1 MKKIKAKASSLPLF
15 NGRISDSS
23 ASSNSSMNAFASR
36 SKKRATFNGVTPQ
49 KIFTISNSSSSVSA
63 LLKDE
68 TLNKNGGT
76 QICNT
81 SVTGLIP
88 KALDSSNINRIGLS
102 NYEKIKVVGQG
113 SFGVA
118 ILYRRKFDNHHIVF
132 KQINL
137 ADLTPSERDLA
148 MNEVEVFSKLHHPNI
163 ISYLGSFIRDNTLL
177 IEMEYADG
185 GTLAQVIA
193 DRLMKDYF
201 SERYI
206 VAVFEQ
212 ISSAIN
218 YMHSENI
225 LHRDLKT
232 ANVFLNKRGIVKIG
246 DFGISKIMNTK
257 VLAQTVLGTPYY
269 FSPEMCEGKEYDHKS
284 DIWALG
290 CILGEMCCLKKS
302 FAASNLSQLVSKI
315 MAGNYTTIPPGYS
328 SGLRSL
334 LGNLLQ
340 VDASLRPNASE
351 ILEYWIPLIFRNLGK
366 NKGYSYNDDI
376 PAMNPISNITSKVQ
390 SAKESVEFSF
400 CAEAGN
406 SKPALTEFP
415 TGRTEREVMN
425 AETAIPN
432 EIIFKRSVLYQLKAF
447 GTSFSM
453 NPIQLP
459 PKARIR
465 SVAASDSHFVVVNDD
480 GSVYAWGE
488 GIHGQLGS
496 SSLEGWKHYPSRM
509 ESIRSHHIIS
519 ACVGDG
525 FSILLTQSGTV
536 LSCGDNSKYSLGHDE
551 NKIYHTPKSVI
562 KLQDIQVEKIA
573 AGTEHVL
580 ALSADGSIY
589 VWGTSAHGAL
599 GLGKFQTQQKTPQKV
614 LLPHMNGKAE
624 KIFCG
629 PNTSAVLF
637 KNGDLYAC
645 GCNKYKKLGFKKSNI
660 TAFKKL
666 ELPHK
671 ILTAS
676 FSSVHTILLT
686 ESGRVYT
693 MGRNSEG
700 QLGVGHT
707 NSVEEPTLVNFIAH
721 RTIINC
727 KCNDQGTIVTSK
739 DNFITFWGTRNG
751 IPGFGESNFNKL
763 QGHNQNCTNSDIN
776 NSTVAFTN
784 FLASIYKSELLLKPV
799 DLLSLYASKEQRE
812 KGYNVD
818 VSNIYLLPHSVLV
831 LVDTTT
837 PLVSSLED
845 LQ

>member
-1 MKKIKAKASSLPLF
+1 MKKIKAKASSLPIF

-36 SKKRATFNGVTPQ
+36 SKQRATFNGVTPQ

-63 LLKDE
+63 LLRDE

-81 SVTGLIP
+81 SITGLMP
-88 KALDSSNINRIGLS
+88 KALDSSSINRIRLS

-137 ADLTPSERDLA
+137 AELTPSERDLA

-376 PAMNPISNITSKVQ
+376 LAMNPISNITSEVQ
-390 SAKESVEFSF
+390 LAKESVELSF
-400 CAEAGN
+400 CGEAGN
-406 SKPALTEFP
+406 SKQALTEFP

-447 GTSFSM
+447 GNSFGM

-536 LSCGDNSKYSLGHDE
+536 LSCGDNSKYSLGHVE

-562 KLQDIQVEKIA
+562 KLQDIQIEKIA

-629 PNTSAVLF
+629 PNISAVLF

-645 GCNKYKKLGFKKSNI
+645 GCNKYRKLGFKKSNI

-686 ESGRVYT
+686 ENGRVYT

-707 NSVEEPTLVNFIAH
+707 NSVEEPTLVKFIAH
-721 RTIINC
+721 RTIIVNTMALFYF
-727 KCNDQGTIVTSK
+727 Q

-751 IPGFGESNFNKL
+751 IPGFGESNINKL

-812 KGYNVD
+812 KGYNIE

-837 PLVSSLED
+837 PLVSSMEE

>member
-1 MKKIKAKASSLPLF
+1 MKKIKAKASSVPIF

-36 SKKRATFNGVTPQ
+36 SKKRATFNGIMPP

-76 QICNT
+76 QNYNT
-81 SVTGLIP
+81 SLTGPIP
-88 KALDSSNINRIGLS
+88 KALDTSNINRFGLS
-102 NYEKIKVVGQG
+102 NYEKIRVVGQG

-177 IEMEYADG
+177 IEMEYADR

-201 SERYI
+201 PERYI

-315 MAGNYTTIPPGYS
+315 MA
-328 SGLRSL
+328 
-334 LGNLLQ
+334 

-376 PAMNPISNITSKVQ
+376 LAMNPISNISTEVQ
-390 SAKESVEFSF
+390 SAKESVELSF
-400 CAEAGN
+400 CLEAEN
-406 SKPALTEFP
+406 SKQALTELP

-432 EIIFKRSVLYQLKAF
+432 EIICKRSVLYQLKAF
-447 GTSFSM
+447 GNSFGM

-525 FSILLTQSGTV
+525 FSILLTQSGSV
-536 LSCGDNSKYSLGHDE
+536 LSCGDNSKYALGHDE
-551 NKIYHTPKSVI
+551 NKIYHTPKGVI
-562 KLQDIQVEKIA
+562 KLQDIQIEKIA

-629 PNTSAVLF
+629 PNISAVLF

-666 ELPHK
+666 QLSHK
-671 ILTAS
+671 IISAS
-676 FSSVHTILLT
+676 FSSVHTILLM
-686 ESGRVYT
+686 ENGSVYT

-707 NSVEEPTLVNFIAH
+707 NSVEQPTLVKFIAH

-751 IPGFGESNFNKL
+751 IPGFGESNFNTL
-763 QGHNQNCTNSDIN
+763 QGHNQNSTNSDVN

-799 DLLSLYASKEQRE
+799 DLLSLYASQEQRE
-812 KGYNVD
+812 KGYYIELN
-818 VSNIYLLPHSVLV
+818 NIYLLPHSVLV

>member
-163 ISYLGSFIRDNTLL
+163 I
-177 IEMEYADG
+177 
-185 GTLAQVIA
+185 
-193 DRLMKDYF
+193 
-201 SERYI
+201 
-206 VAVFEQ
+206 
-212 ISSAIN
+212 
-218 YMHSENI
+218 
-225 LHRDLKT
+225 RDLKT

>member
-1 MKKIKAKASSLPLF
+1 MKKIKAKASSVPIF

-36 SKKRATFNGVTPQ
+36 SKKRATFNGIMPP

-76 QICNT
+76 QNYNT
-81 SVTGLIP
+81 SLTGPIP
-88 KALDSSNINRIGLS
+88 KALDTSSINRFGLS
-102 NYEKIKVVGQG
+102 NYEKIRVVGQG

-177 IEMEYADG
+177 IEMEYADR

-201 SERYI
+201 PERYI

-315 MAGNYTTIPPGYS
+315 MA
-328 SGLRSL
+328 
-334 LGNLLQ
+334 

-376 PAMNPISNITSKVQ
+376 LAMNPISNISTEVQ
-390 SAKESVEFSF
+390 SAKESVELSF
-400 CAEAGN
+400 CLEAEN
-406 SKPALTEFP
+406 SKQALTELP

-432 EIIFKRSVLYQLKAF
+432 EIICKRSVLYQLKAF
-447 GTSFSM
+447 GNSFGM

-459 PKARIR
+459 PKACIR

-509 ESIRSHHIIS
+509 ESIRSHHIIR
-519 ACVGDG
+519 
-525 FSILLTQSGTV
+525 
-536 LSCGDNSKYSLGHDE
+536 
-551 NKIYHTPKSVI
+551 
-562 KLQDIQVEKIA
+562 
-573 AGTEHVL
+573 
-580 ALSADGSIY
+580 
-589 VWGTSAHGAL
+589 
-599 GLGKFQTQQKTPQKV
+599 KTPQKV

-666 ELPHK
+666 QLSHK
-671 ILTAS
+671 IISAS
-676 FSSVHTILLT
+676 FSSVHTILLM
-686 ESGRVYT
+686 ENGSVYT

-707 NSVEEPTLVNFIAH
+707 NSVEQPTLVKFIAH

-751 IPGFGESNFNKL
+751 IPGFGESNFNTL
-763 QGHNQNCTNSDIN
+763 QGHNQNSTNSDVN

-799 DLLSLYASKEQRE
+799 DLLSLYASQEQRV
-812 KGYNVD
+812 KGYYIELN
-818 VSNIYLLPHSVLV
+818 NIYLLPHSVLV

>member
-1 MKKIKAKASSLPLF
+1 MKSFKAKASSLPLF

-23 ASSNSSMNAFASR
+23 ISSNSSSNAIAFK
-36 SKKRATFNGVTPQ
+36 SKKRATFNGVMQP
-49 KIFTISNSSSSVSA
+49 KIFTISSSASSALS

-68 TLNKNGGT
+68 SQKYAQLQTSANVHNGG
-76 QICNT
+76 
-81 SVTGLIP
+81 SVGP
-88 KALDSSNINRIGLS
+88 EMH
-102 NYEKIKVVGQG
+102 NYEKLRVVGQG

-118 ILYRRKFDNHHIVF
+118 ILYRRKVDNHHIVF

-163 ISYLGSFIRDNTLL
+163 ISYLGSFIRDNALL

-193 DRLMKDYF
+193 DRPLKDYF
-201 SERYI
+201 PERYI
-206 VAVFEQ
+206 IAVFEQ

-269 FSPEMCEGKEYDHKS
+269 FSPEMCEGKEYDNKS

-302 FAASNLSQLVSKI
+302 FAATNLSQLVSKI
-315 MAGNYTTIPPGYS
+315 MAGNYTTIPTGYS

-334 LGNLLQ
+334 LNNLLQ
-340 VDASLRPNASE
+340 VDASRRPKASE

-366 NKGYSYNDDI
+366 HKGYSYKDDMFAI
-376 PAMNPISNITSKVQ
+376 NSPQEN
-390 SAKESVEFSF
+390 VEFSF
-400 CAEAGN
+400 NLETDK
-406 SKPALTEFP
+406 STQALPDLPTEC
-415 TGRTEREVMN
+415 TEMRQVMN
-425 AETAIPN
+425 AETAVPN
-432 EIIFKRSVLYQLKAF
+432 EIIYKRSVLYQLKAF
-447 GTSFSM
+447 GNSFNM

-465 SVAASDSHFVVVNDD
+465 TVAASDSHFVVVNED

-488 GIHGQLGS
+488 GTHGQLGS
-496 SSLEGWKHYPSRM
+496 TSLEAWKHYPSRM
-509 ESIRSHHIIS
+509 ESVRNHNIVS
-519 ACVGDG
+519 ACVGDD
-525 FSILLTQSGTV
+525 FTILLTQSGAV
-536 LSCGDNSKYSLGHDE
+536 LSCGDNSKYALGHEE
-551 NKIYHTPKSVI
+551 NKTFHTPKNVA
-562 KLQDIQVEKIA
+562 KLQDIQIEKIT

-589 VWGTSAHGAL
+589 VWGTNLHGAL
-599 GLGKFQTQQKTPQKV
+599 GLGKLQTQQITPQKV
-614 LLPHMNGKAE
+614 LLPHVNGKAE
-624 KIFCG
+624 RIFCG
-629 PNTSAVLF
+629 PNVSAVLF
-637 KNGDLYAC
+637 KSGDLYLC
-645 GCNKYKKLGFKKSNI
+645 GCNKYKKLGFKKNNTI

-666 ELPHK
+666 QLPHK
-671 ILTAS
+671 IVDAS
-676 FSSVHTILLT
+676 FSSMHTVLLV
-686 ESGRVYT
+686 ESGRIYT
-693 MGRNSEG
+693 MGRNAEG

-707 NSVEEPTLVNFIAH
+707 SEVDRPTLVEFIKH
-721 RTIINC
+721 RAIVNC
-727 KCNDQGTIVTSK
+727 KCNDQGTLVTSA
-739 DNFITFWGTRNG
+739 DNVITFWGTRNG
-751 IPGFGESNFNKL
+751 IPEFGDGNFDKL
-763 QGHNQNCTNSDIN
+763 PFGNDDIDSEIG

-784 FLASIYKSELLLKPV
+784 FLASVYKSELLLEPV
-799 DLLSLYASKEQRE
+799 DILALYASKDQYQ
-812 KGYNVD
+812 KGYYIKVN
-818 VSNIYLLPHSVLV
+818 NIYLLPHSVLV

-837 PLVSSLED
+837 PLVSSLAEM
-845 LQ
+845 Q

>member
-1 MKKIKAKASSLPLF
+1 MKKIKAKASSVPIF

-36 SKKRATFNGVTPQ
+36 SKKRATFNGIMPP

-76 QICNT
+76 QNYNT
-81 SVTGLIP
+81 SLTGPIP
-88 KALDSSNINRIGLS
+88 KALDTSSINRFGLS
-102 NYEKIKVVGQG
+102 NYEKIRVVGQG

-177 IEMEYADG
+177 IEMEYADR

-201 SERYI
+201 PERYI

-315 MAGNYTTIPPGYS
+315 MA
-328 SGLRSL
+328 
-334 LGNLLQ
+334 

-376 PAMNPISNITSKVQ
+376 LAMNPISNISTEVQ
-390 SAKESVEFSF
+390 SAKESVELSF
-400 CAEAGN
+400 CLEAEN
-406 SKPALTEFP
+406 SKQALTELP

-432 EIIFKRSVLYQLKAF
+432 EIICKRSVLYQLKAF
-447 GTSFSM
+447 GNSFGM

-459 PKARIR
+459 PKACIR

-525 FSILLTQSGTV
+525 FSILLTQSGSV
-536 LSCGDNSKYSLGHDE
+536 LSCGDNSKYALGHDE
-551 NKIYHTPKSVI
+551 NKIYHTPKGVI
-562 KLQDIQVEKIA
+562 KLQDIQIEKIA

-666 ELPHK
+666 QLSHK
-671 ILTAS
+671 IISAS
-676 FSSVHTILLT
+676 FSSVHTILLM
-686 ESGRVYT
+686 ENGSVYT

-707 NSVEEPTLVNFIAH
+707 NSVEQPTLVKFIAH

-751 IPGFGESNFNKL
+751 IPGFGESNFNTL
-763 QGHNQNCTNSDIN
+763 QGHNQNSTNSDVN

-799 DLLSLYASKEQRE
+799 DLLSLYASQEQRV
-812 KGYNVD
+812 KGYYIELN
-818 VSNIYLLPHSVLV
+818 NIYLLPHSVLV

>member
-1 MKKIKAKASSLPLF
+1 MKKIKAKASSLPIF

-36 SKKRATFNGVTPQ
+36 SKQRATFNGVTPQ
-49 KIFTISNSSSSVSA
+49 KIFTISNSSSSVSP
-63 LLKDE
+63 LLRDE

-81 SVTGLIP
+81 PITGLMP
-88 KALDSSNINRIGLS
+88 KALDSSSINRIRLS

-137 ADLTPSERDLA
+137 AELTPSERDLA

-376 PAMNPISNITSKVQ
+376 LAMNPISNITSEVQ
-390 SAKESVEFSF
+390 LAKESVELSF
-400 CAEAGN
+400 CGEAGN
-406 SKPALTEFP
+406 SKQALTEFP

-447 GTSFSM
+447 GNSFGM

-509 ESIRSHHIIS
+509 ESIRSHHIIR
-519 ACVGDG
+519 
-525 FSILLTQSGTV
+525 
-536 LSCGDNSKYSLGHDE
+536 
-551 NKIYHTPKSVI
+551 
-562 KLQDIQVEKIA
+562 
-573 AGTEHVL
+573 
-580 ALSADGSIY
+580 
-589 VWGTSAHGAL
+589 
-599 GLGKFQTQQKTPQKV
+599 KTPQKV

-629 PNTSAVLF
+629 PNISAVLF

-645 GCNKYKKLGFKKSNI
+645 GCNKYRKLGFKKSNI

-686 ESGRVYT
+686 ENGRVYT

-707 NSVEEPTLVNFIAH
+707 NSVEEPTLVKFIAH

-751 IPGFGESNFNKL
+751 IPGFGESNINKL

-812 KGYNVD
+812 KGYNIE

-837 PLVSSLED
+837 PLVSSMEE